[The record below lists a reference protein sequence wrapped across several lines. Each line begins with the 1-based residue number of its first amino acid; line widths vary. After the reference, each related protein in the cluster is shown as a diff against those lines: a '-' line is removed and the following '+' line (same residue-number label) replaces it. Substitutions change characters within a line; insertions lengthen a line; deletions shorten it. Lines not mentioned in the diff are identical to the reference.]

1 MRHTGHAAAS
11 GGSAVIE
18 VGRGRDAGSR
28 GLEPRGPE
36 ARGGEP
42 RDPQARGAP
51 DAGVRIAR
59 RVHDGGLVERI
70 LARVQN
76 DVGPERYARYFQN
89 QACVGLHDGRL
100 EVTVPTGF
108 VADLIVRRFG
118 ESLRHAAVAEL
129 GAEGSTIELK
139 FRIDRGAFA
148 GAQTMAS
155 PAPAG
160 VGAPPIGDRA
170 GGTEAPVR
178 AGAAP
183 ADGLSARGSRPRSA
197 SSALRYR
204 LEEFVVGESNKLA
217 FSAAERVAD
226 PAGPRA
232 FSPLFIHGPCGMG
245 KTHLLQGIAARWK
258 ERDPRATVRS
268 TTAEQF
274 TNEYVTA
281 VRTGRLDAFRKAYR
295 GVDLLCIDDVQF
307 LTNKTSTQGEL
318 LHTFDAI
325 DLDGARVVLASDEH
339 PRQIAR
345 LSAALVSRFMS
356 GMIVKLDPPEP
367 ALRERIVTTLAER
380 RGLRL
385 ERGAAACVTAE
396 YSAAAGSSVRDIEG
410 ALTRIEALIRLLPEG
425 ESSGAIGVAL
435 VRRALGVNGYGGG
448 YGGGGHGVASGFA
461 GGPRRP
467 IRLETI
473 REEVCRALR
482 VDPSDL
488 LGRGRHKRVVLA
500 RTVISHLARALT
512 TMSYPEIARAM
523 GRPNHSTIVTA
534 CKRIEGQMA
543 RGESP
548 DPGTGTGGGSDAGS
562 DLAGMTLA
570 QLCDA
575 LKACVLRVAWGPGSA
590 NGAGGAA

>member
-11 GGSAVIE
+11 GGSAIIE
-18 VGRGRDAGSR
+18 IGRGAGARSA
-28 GLEPRGPE
+28 EPRVAESRAGAEDPG
-36 ARGGEP
+36 ARGGPESV
-42 RDPQARGAP
+42 ARSARRAP
-51 DAGVRIAR
+51 DSGA
-59 RVHDGGLVERI
+59 VERI
-70 LARVQN
+70 LRRVRS
-76 DVGPERYARYFQN
+76 DVGPERYARYFEH
-89 QACVGLHDGRL
+89 QARVGFEGGRL
-100 EVTVPTGF
+100 DVTVPTGF

-118 ESLRHAAVAEL
+118 ESLRKAAVAEL

-148 GAQTMAS
+148 VAAGHAGF
-155 PAPAG
+155 APAG
-160 VGAPPIGDRA
+160 AIAGGAGVNGDRA
-170 GGTEAPVR
+170 GGMEAPAR
-178 AGAAP
+178 AGP
-183 ADGLSARGSRPRSA
+183 ALPGDAGPARPFRPRGGLSAP
-197 SSALRYR
+197 RYR

-325 DLDGARVVLASDEH
+325 DLDGARVILASDEH

-356 GMIVKLDPPEP
+356 GMVVKLDPPEP
-367 ALRERIVTTLAER
+367 ALRERIVTMLAER

-385 ERGAAACVTAE
+385 ERGAAACITAE
-396 YSAAAGSSVRDIEG
+396 YSAAAGASVRDIEG

-425 ESSGAIGVAL
+425 ESSGAIGVPL
-435 VRRALGVNGYGGG
+435 VRRALSVNGGG
-448 YGGGGHGVASGFA
+448 YGGGNGAASGFA

-534 CKRIEGQMA
+534 CKRIEGQIS

-548 DPGTGTGGGSDAGS
+548 DPGTGGDSGS

-575 LKACVLRVAWGPGSA
+575 LKACVLRAAWGPGCGGA
-590 NGAGGAA
+590 NGAGGAV